1 MKEKLQVLNAEMTDS
16 KLILKVEESYPV
28 NELSAKG
35 QILVD
40 SDAFAFIYLAEKGD
54 QYVYIVMS
62 KDIWPSLKQGLEA
75 GAPIFLS
82 NGLDNLELAD
92 WKEEMEY
99 LIDNIEGNGNYGEEM
114 ERSVTAVFS

>member
-54 QYVYIVMS
+54 QYVYIVLD
-62 KDIWPSLKQGLEA
+62 KNIWPSLKQGLEA
-75 GAPIFLS
+75 GVPIFLS

>member
-1 MKEKLQVLNAEMTDS
+1 MKEKLQVLNAEMTES
-16 KLILKVEESYPV
+16 NLILKVEESYPV

-54 QYVYIVMS
+54 QYVYIVLG
-62 KDIWPSLKQGLEA
+62 KDIWPSLKKGLEVEL
-75 GAPIFLS
+75 PVYLS
-82 NGLDNLELAD
+82 NGQNNLELAE

-114 ERSVTAVFS
+114 EASVTAVFS